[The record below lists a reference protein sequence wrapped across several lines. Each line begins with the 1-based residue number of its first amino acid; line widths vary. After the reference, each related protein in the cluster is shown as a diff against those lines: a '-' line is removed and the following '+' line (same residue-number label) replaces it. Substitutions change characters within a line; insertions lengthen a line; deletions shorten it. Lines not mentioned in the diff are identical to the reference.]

1 VNSDRRVVRRA
12 AVVIG
17 ALMVMMSAA
26 CRKPAPIGTLDRVDV
41 AVQIRPDGSL
51 DVGEDFTTGPQ
62 TAGGVFTRTI
72 APREAD
78 NLQMLSVAV
87 DGVFASGSSD
97 RGVTVDAPGR
107 RMTVR
112 WPIPAD
118 GGSHTLS
125 IRYRAFTALRIDEP
139 RAFLS
144 WPAIEANRGYDVT
157 HGKLTLTLPPK
168 APFYRGTGI
177 AQAGWTVERTTDGLV
192 ATRDA
197 IPDRE
202 FVTML
207 AELDLNRDTMTEG
220 QWQIDEDRQWNLLP
234 AYACGALFML
244 VIGIGSLV
252 MLNIQYPPLKRSAD
266 AAARAAIDPEYLVV
280 ARGLRVTALVGTI
293 VAIAC
298 SAFVY
303 FALPRLG
310 PWIQLIPG
318 GMILTAMLFV
328 IAAPR
333 WTR

>member
-1 VNSDRRVVRRA
+1 
-12 AVVIG
+12 
-17 ALMVMMSAA
+17 
-26 CRKPAPIGTLDRVDV
+26 
-41 AVQIRPDGSL
+41 
-51 DVGEDFTTGPQ
+51 
-62 TAGGVFTRTI
+62 
-72 APREAD
+72 
-78 NLQMLSVAV
+78 MLSVAV
-87 DGVFASGSSD
+87 DGVFANGSSD